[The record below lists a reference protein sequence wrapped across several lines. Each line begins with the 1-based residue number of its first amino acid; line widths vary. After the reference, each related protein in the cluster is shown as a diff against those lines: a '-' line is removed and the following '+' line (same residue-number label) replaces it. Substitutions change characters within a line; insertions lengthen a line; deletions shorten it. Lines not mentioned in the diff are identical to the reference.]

1 MNKIAPNGQRIVWQP
16 LPGAQTLGLIA
27 PVRHLLL
34 DGTRG
39 GGKTDVQVM
48 RYRRNVG
55 IGYGPFWRGIVFDR
69 EYKQLDDMISKTLR
83 WFPEFDDGARFT
95 GGSNPRW
102 TWPTG
107 EQLLF
112 RHIKRPE
119 HYWLYHG
126 HEYPSI
132 NWNELTKYPTSEL
145 YDTMMSCNR
154 SSFIPSEH
162 PVYDEDTGEEYFLPE
177 IPLEIT
183 STTNPFGAGHNWV
196 RRRFIDPARAGE
208 IVRTITPK
216 VFNPRTQREEDVVE
230 TQVRLFSSFRE
241 NRFLAPEYIAGLM
254 KITDPNKRK
263 AWLLGDWN
271 VVAGGMFDDVWND
284 AMLVDEFKIPA
295 SWRLDR
301 SFDWG
306 SSHPFWVGW
315 WAEASG
321 EEATL
326 KDGSTFCP
334 PRGSLILVNEWY
346 GTREI
351 GTNAGLKMSAKKVA
365 QGILER
371 EDEMRRSG
379 LITGKVRPGPADT
392 QIYDV
397 REEDVETIAYKM
409 ELEGVYWERADKSA
423 GSRINGA
430 QLVRERMEATRE
442 FEGPGI
448 FVNRKRCGASI
459 EIIPTLPRDDVVLD
473 DVDTTAEDHPYDGW
487 RYRFLA
493 GTAKKLTTI
502 KTHRPR

>member
-1 MNKIAPNGQRIVWQP
+1 MTKFAPNGQRIVWQP
-16 LPGAQTLGLIA
+16 LPGTQTLGLIA

-39 GGKTDVQVM
+39 GGKTDVQLM
-48 RYRRNVG
+48 RVRSRVG
-55 IGYGPFWRGIVFDR
+55 LGYGPFWRSIVFDR
-69 EYKQLDDMISKTLR
+69 EYKQLDDMISKSLR
-83 WFPEFDDGARFT
+83 WFPEFDDGARFA
-95 GGSNPRW
+95 GGANPRW

-145 YDTMMSCNR
+145 YDLMMSCNR
-154 SSFIPSEH
+154 TSFVPSEH

-177 IPLEIT
+177 IPLEVV

-196 RRRFIDPARAGE
+196 RRRFIDVAPPG
-208 IVRTITPK
+208 VVSRTVTK
-216 VFNPRTQREEDVVE
+216 GVMNPRTQREEDVVE
-230 TQVRLFSSFRE
+230 SQVRLFSSFRE
-241 NRFLAPEYIAGLM
+241 NRFLTPEYIAGLM

-263 AWLLGDWN
+263 AWLFGDWN
-271 VVAGGMFDDVWND
+271 VVAGGMFDDTWND
-284 AMLVDEFKIPA
+284 EMLLPDFNVPQ
-295 SWRLDR
+295 SWRVDR

-321 EEATL
+321 EEAKR

-334 PRGSLILVNEWY
+334 PRGSLILINEWY
-346 GTREI
+346 GTKEI
-351 GTNAGLKMSAKKVA
+351 GTNAGLKLSAKKVA
-365 QGILER
+365 IGIKER
-371 EDEMRRSG
+371 EAQMRASG
-379 LITGKVRPGPADT
+379 LIRTKVLPGPADG

-409 ELEGVYWERADKSA
+409 EQEGIFWERADKSP

-430 QLVRERMEATRE
+430 QLVRERMEAARDG
-442 FEGPGI
+442 EGPGL
-448 FVNRKRCGASI
+448 FVVRSRGAASI
-459 EIIPTLPRDDVVLD
+459 EIIPTLPRDEVHID

-487 RYRFLA
+487 RYRVLA
-493 GTAKKLTTI
+493 GESKRIVTV
-502 KTHRPR
+502 KTQRPR